1 MKTLKNTAL
10 TLNISLH
17 GAELT
22 SIRDSFGR
30 EFLWQADP
38 AFWKRH
44 SPVLFPIVGSLWD
57 KHFRVNGREYEM
69 GQHGF
74 ARDMDFRLVSERE
87 DEMWFELKS
96 SPETLAK
103 YPYKFTLRIG
113 YRLEAN
119 KIHVMWEVSGDDSQT
134 MWFQIGAHPAF
145 YLPRFVYG
153 GSAACASDSSRHSDP
168 ESGAPNLAA
177 SSAAS
182 SCTSGSEVLV
192 LKSSSQGSGCVFSDG
207 SASGSG
213 AAGSGADSDSGF
225 SVSGLDAG
233 SCDSG
238 LDSAIGSASGSGA
251 AGSGAD
257 SDFGFSVSGLDAG
270 YYDSGLD
277 SAIGSASGSG
287 SAGSGADSDFG
298 RAGRG
303 CFRLYG
309 RGAEG
314 VVPLESFRYIK
325 VSEKQCTDI
334 SDVQEL
340 DTPGGVM
347 PLDDHTFDIGAYI
360 IGDSQVCRVDLVSTT
375 GLRCVSLE
383 FDTPL
388 VGLWAPSAKDVP
400 FVCIEPWY
408 GRCDR
413 VGFTGEFSERDC
425 VNSLSPGQ
433 VFRASYTITVG

>member
-74 ARDMDFRLVSERE
+74 ARDMDFRLVSERD
-87 DEMWFELKS
+87 DEMWFELNS

-177 SSAAS
+177 SSA
-182 SCTSGSEVLV
+182 
-192 LKSSSQGSGCVFSDG
+192 
-207 SASGSG
+207 
-213 AAGSGADSDSGF
+213 
-225 SVSGLDAG
+225 
-233 SCDSG
+233 
-238 LDSAIGSASGSGA
+238 
-251 AGSGAD
+251 
-257 SDFGFSVSGLDAG
+257 
-270 YYDSGLD
+270 
-277 SAIGSASGSG
+277 SGSG

-340 DTPGGVM
+340 NTPGGVM

>member
-213 AAGSGADSDSGF
+213 SAGSGADSDSGF

-251 AGSGAD
+251 
-257 SDFGFSVSGLDAG
+257 
-270 YYDSGLD
+270 
-277 SAIGSASGSG
+277 
-287 SAGSGADSDFG
+287 GADSDFG

-433 VFRASYTITVG
+433 VFRASYTIIVG

>member
-213 AAGSGADSDSGF
+213 SAGSGVDSDSGF

-233 SCDSG
+233 SCDLG
-238 LDSAIGSASGSGA
+238 LDSAIGSASS
-251 AGSGAD
+251 
-257 SDFGFSVSGLDAG
+257 
-270 YYDSGLD
+270 
-277 SAIGSASGSG
+277 SG

-298 RAGRG
+298 RASRG

>member
-44 SPVLFPIVGSLWD
+44 SPVLFPIVGSLWE

-177 SSAAS
+177 SSA
-182 SCTSGSEVLV
+182 
-192 LKSSSQGSGCVFSDG
+192 
-207 SASGSG
+207 SGSG
-213 AAGSGADSDSGF
+213 A
-225 SVSGLDAG
+225 
-233 SCDSG
+233 
-238 LDSAIGSASGSGA
+238 
-251 AGSGAD
+251 
-257 SDFGFSVSGLDAG
+257 
-270 YYDSGLD
+270 
-277 SAIGSASGSG
+277 
-287 SAGSGADSDFG
+287 AGSGADSDFG

-340 DTPGGVM
+340 NTPGGVM

-433 VFRASYTITVG
+433 VFRASYTIIVG

>member
-153 GSAACASDSSRHSDP
+153 GSAVCASDSSRHSDP

-213 AAGSGADSDSGF
+213 SAGSGADSDSGF

-251 AGSGAD
+251 
-257 SDFGFSVSGLDAG
+257 
-270 YYDSGLD
+270 
-277 SAIGSASGSG
+277 
-287 SAGSGADSDFG
+287 AGSGADSDFG

>member
-192 LKSSSQGSGCVFSDG
+192 LKSSSQGSGRVFSDG

-213 AAGSGADSDSGF
+213 AADSGADSDSGF

-233 SCDSG
+233 SC
-238 LDSAIGSASGSGA
+238 
-251 AGSGAD
+251 
-257 SDFGFSVSGLDAG
+257 
-270 YYDSGLD
+270 DSGLD

-340 DTPGGVM
+340 NTPGGVM

>member
-74 ARDMDFRLVSERE
+74 ARDMDFRLVSERD

-177 SSAAS
+177 SSA
-182 SCTSGSEVLV
+182 
-192 LKSSSQGSGCVFSDG
+192 
-207 SASGSG
+207 SGSG
-213 AAGSGADSDSGF
+213 A
-225 SVSGLDAG
+225 
-233 SCDSG
+233 
-238 LDSAIGSASGSGA
+238 
-251 AGSGAD
+251 
-257 SDFGFSVSGLDAG
+257 
-270 YYDSGLD
+270 
-277 SAIGSASGSG
+277 
-287 SAGSGADSDFG
+287 AGSGADSDFG

-340 DTPGGVM
+340 NTPGGVM

-433 VFRASYTITVG
+433 VFRASYTIIVG

>member
-177 SSAAS
+177 SSA
-182 SCTSGSEVLV
+182 
-192 LKSSSQGSGCVFSDG
+192 
-207 SASGSG
+207 SGSG

-238 LDSAIGSASGSGA
+238 LDSAIGSASGSG
-251 AGSGAD
+251 
-257 SDFGFSVSGLDAG
+257 
-270 YYDSGLD
+270 
-277 SAIGSASGSG
+277 

-298 RAGRG
+298 RASRG

>member
-87 DEMWFELKS
+87 DEMWFELNS

-113 YRLEAN
+113 YRLEDN

-153 GSAACASDSSRHSDP
+153 GSSCVSGSDS
-168 ESGAPNLAA
+168 GAG
-177 SSAAS
+177 
-182 SCTSGSEVLV
+182 SCALGSECSVV
-192 LKSSSQGSGCVFSDG
+192 RDSQDSGLKSSAQGSGCVSSDG
-207 SASGSG
+207 SVSGSG
-213 AAGSGADSDSGF
+213 SAGSGSDSDSGS
-225 SVSGLDAG
+225 SVSGFDAG

-238 LDSAIGSASGSGA
+238 LDSAIGSASGSG
-251 AGSGAD
+251 
-257 SDFGFSVSGLDAG
+257 
-270 YYDSGLD
+270 
-277 SAIGSASGSG
+277 
-287 SAGSGADSDFG
+287 SAGSGSDSDSG
-298 RAGRG
+298 CAGRG

-340 DTPGGVM
+340 ATPGGVM

>member
-1 MKTLKNTAL
+1 MKTLNNTAL

-177 SSAAS
+177 SSA
-182 SCTSGSEVLV
+182 
-192 LKSSSQGSGCVFSDG
+192 
-207 SASGSG
+207 
-213 AAGSGADSDSGF
+213 
-225 SVSGLDAG
+225 
-233 SCDSG
+233 
-238 LDSAIGSASGSGA
+238 
-251 AGSGAD
+251 
-257 SDFGFSVSGLDAG
+257 
-270 YYDSGLD
+270 
-277 SAIGSASGSG
+277 SGSG

-340 DTPGGVM
+340 NTPGGVM

>member
-177 SSAAS
+177 SSA
-182 SCTSGSEVLV
+182 
-192 LKSSSQGSGCVFSDG
+192 
-207 SASGSG
+207 SGSG

-238 LDSAIGSASGSGA
+238 LDSGIGSASGSGA
-251 AGSGAD
+251 
-257 SDFGFSVSGLDAG
+257 
-270 YYDSGLD
+270 
-277 SAIGSASGSG
+277 
-287 SAGSGADSDFG
+287 AGSGADSDFG

-309 RGAEG
+309 GGAEG

-340 DTPGGVM
+340 NTPGGVM

>member
-168 ESGAPNLAA
+168 ESGAPNLVA

-207 SASGSG
+207 SASSSGS
-213 AAGSGADSDSGF
+213 AGSGADSDSGF

-251 AGSGAD
+251 
-257 SDFGFSVSGLDAG
+257 
-270 YYDSGLD
+270 
-277 SAIGSASGSG
+277 
-287 SAGSGADSDFG
+287 AGSGADSDFG

-340 DTPGGVM
+340 NTPGGVM

-408 GRCDR
+408 GRCDH

>member
-1 MKTLKNTAL
+1 MKTLKNKAL

-87 DEMWFELKS
+87 DEMWFELNS

-153 GSAACASDSSRHSDP
+153 GSAACASGSS
-168 ESGAPNLAA
+168 
-177 SSAAS
+177 
-182 SCTSGSEVLV
+182 V
-192 LKSSSQGSGCVFSDG
+192 
-207 SASGSG
+207 SGSG
-213 AAGSGADSDSGF
+213 
-225 SVSGLDAG
+225 VG

-238 LDSAIGSASGSGA
+238 LDSAIGSDSGSGSA
-251 AGSGAD
+251 DSGAD
-257 SDFGFSVSGLDAG
+257 SDS
-270 YYDSGLD
+270 
-277 SAIGSASGSG
+277 
-287 SAGSGADSDFG
+287 G

-340 DTPGGVM
+340 ATPGGVM

>member
-1 MKTLKNTAL
+1 MKTLNNTAL

-213 AAGSGADSDSGF
+213 SAGSGADSDSGF
-225 SVSGLDAG
+225 SVSGLDVG

-238 LDSAIGSASGSGA
+238 LDSAIGSASS
-251 AGSGAD
+251 
-257 SDFGFSVSGLDAG
+257 
-270 YYDSGLD
+270 
-277 SAIGSASGSG
+277 SG

-298 RAGRG
+298 RASRG

>member
-134 MWFQIGAHPAF
+134 MRFQIGAHPAF

-177 SSAAS
+177 SSA
-182 SCTSGSEVLV
+182 
-192 LKSSSQGSGCVFSDG
+192 
-207 SASGSG
+207 SGSG

-238 LDSAIGSASGSGA
+238 LDSAIGSASS
-251 AGSGAD
+251 S
-257 SDFGFSVSGLDAG
+257 
-270 YYDSGLD
+270 
-277 SAIGSASGSG
+277 
-287 SAGSGADSDFG
+287 GSGADSDFG

-340 DTPGGVM
+340 NTPGGVM

>member
-177 SSAAS
+177 SSA
-182 SCTSGSEVLV
+182 
-192 LKSSSQGSGCVFSDG
+192 
-207 SASGSG
+207 SGSG
-213 AAGSGADSDSGF
+213 AAGSGADSDFGF

-238 LDSAIGSASGSGA
+238 LDSAIGSASGLGA
-251 AGSGAD
+251 
-257 SDFGFSVSGLDAG
+257 
-270 YYDSGLD
+270 
-277 SAIGSASGSG
+277 
-287 SAGSGADSDFG
+287 AGSGADSDFG

>member
-177 SSAAS
+177 SSA
-182 SCTSGSEVLV
+182 
-192 LKSSSQGSGCVFSDG
+192 
-207 SASGSG
+207 
-213 AAGSGADSDSGF
+213 
-225 SVSGLDAG
+225 
-233 SCDSG
+233 
-238 LDSAIGSASGSGA
+238 SGSGA

-257 SDFGFSVSGLDAG
+257 SDFG
-270 YYDSGLD
+270 
-277 SAIGSASGSG
+277 
-287 SAGSGADSDFG
+287 
-298 RAGRG
+298 RAGRD

-340 DTPGGVM
+340 NTPGGVM

-425 VNSLSPGQ
+425 VNSISPGQ

>member
-213 AAGSGADSDSGF
+213 SAGSGADSDSGF
-225 SVSGLDAG
+225 SVSGLDAC

-238 LDSAIGSASGSGA
+238 LDSAIGSASGS
-251 AGSGAD
+251 
-257 SDFGFSVSGLDAG
+257 
-270 YYDSGLD
+270 
-277 SAIGSASGSG
+277 
-287 SAGSGADSDFG
+287 GSGADSDFG

>member
-238 LDSAIGSASGSGA
+238 LDSAIGSASS
-251 AGSGAD
+251 S
-257 SDFGFSVSGLDAG
+257 
-270 YYDSGLD
+270 
-277 SAIGSASGSG
+277 
-287 SAGSGADSDFG
+287 GSGADSDFG

-340 DTPGGVM
+340 NTPGGVM

-433 VFRASYTITVG
+433 VFRASYTIIVG

>member
-238 LDSAIGSASGSGA
+238 LDSAIGYAYGSGA

-257 SDFGFSVSGLDAG
+257 SDFGR
-270 YYDSGLD
+270 
-277 SAIGSASGSG
+277 AS
-287 SAGSGADSDFG
+287 
-298 RAGRG
+298 RG

-340 DTPGGVM
+340 NTPGGVM

-433 VFRASYTITVG
+433 VFRASYTIIVG

>member
-44 SPVLFPIVGSLWD
+44 SPVLFPIVGSLWE

-213 AAGSGADSDSGF
+213 AAGSGVDSDSGF

-238 LDSAIGSASGSGA
+238 LDSAIGSASS
-251 AGSGAD
+251 
-257 SDFGFSVSGLDAG
+257 
-270 YYDSGLD
+270 
-277 SAIGSASGSG
+277 SG

>member
-177 SSAAS
+177 SSA
-182 SCTSGSEVLV
+182 
-192 LKSSSQGSGCVFSDG
+192 
-207 SASGSG
+207 
-213 AAGSGADSDSGF
+213 
-225 SVSGLDAG
+225 SVSG
-233 SCDSG
+233 S
-238 LDSAIGSASGSGA
+238 

-270 YYDSGLD
+270 SCDSGLD

-340 DTPGGVM
+340 NTPGGVM

>member
-177 SSAAS
+177 SSA
-182 SCTSGSEVLV
+182 
-192 LKSSSQGSGCVFSDG
+192 
-207 SASGSG
+207 SGSG
-213 AAGSGADSDSGF
+213 AAGSGADSDSG
-225 SVSGLDAG
+225 
-233 SCDSG
+233 
-238 LDSAIGSASGSGA
+238 
-251 AGSGAD
+251 
-257 SDFGFSVSGLDAG
+257 
-270 YYDSGLD
+270 
-277 SAIGSASGSG
+277 
-287 SAGSGADSDFG
+287 
-298 RAGRG
+298 RTGRG

-340 DTPGGVM
+340 NTPGGVM

-433 VFRASYTITVG
+433 VFRASYTIIVG

>member
-257 SDFGFSVSGLDAG
+257 SDS
-270 YYDSGLD
+270 
-277 SAIGSASGSG
+277 
-287 SAGSGADSDFG
+287 G

>member
-182 SCTSGSEVLV
+182 SCTSGSEVFV

-213 AAGSGADSDSGF
+213 SADSGADSDSGF

-238 LDSAIGSASGSGA
+238 LDSAIGSASSS
-251 AGSGAD
+251 GSGAD
-257 SDFGFSVSGLDAG
+257 SDS
-270 YYDSGLD
+270 
-277 SAIGSASGSG
+277 
-287 SAGSGADSDFG
+287 G
-298 RAGRG
+298 RASRG

-340 DTPGGVM
+340 NTPGGVM

-433 VFRASYTITVG
+433 VFRASYTIIVG

>member
-257 SDFGFSVSGLDAG
+257 SDFGR
-270 YYDSGLD
+270 
-277 SAIGSASGSG
+277 AS
-287 SAGSGADSDFG
+287 
-298 RAGRG
+298 RG

-340 DTPGGVM
+340 NTPGGVM

>member
-177 SSAAS
+177 SSA
-182 SCTSGSEVLV
+182 
-192 LKSSSQGSGCVFSDG
+192 
-207 SASGSG
+207 SGSG
-213 AAGSGADSDSGF
+213 SAGSGADSDSGF

-238 LDSAIGSASGSGA
+238 LDSGIGSASGSGA

-257 SDFGFSVSGLDAG
+257 SDS
-270 YYDSGLD
+270 
-277 SAIGSASGSG
+277 
-287 SAGSGADSDFG
+287 G
-298 RAGRG
+298 RASRG

>member
-1 MKTLKNTAL
+1 MKTLNNTAL

-168 ESGAPNLAA
+168 ESGAPNLVA

-213 AAGSGADSDSGF
+213 AAGSGVDSDSGF

-251 AGSGAD
+251 
-257 SDFGFSVSGLDAG
+257 
-270 YYDSGLD
+270 
-277 SAIGSASGSG
+277 
-287 SAGSGADSDFG
+287 AGSGADSDFG

-425 VNSLSPGQ
+425 VNSISPGQ

>member
-177 SSAAS
+177 SSA
-182 SCTSGSEVLV
+182 
-192 LKSSSQGSGCVFSDG
+192 
-207 SASGSG
+207 SGSG
-213 AAGSGADSDSGF
+213 AAGSVSDSYSGF

-251 AGSGAD
+251 
-257 SDFGFSVSGLDAG
+257 
-270 YYDSGLD
+270 
-277 SAIGSASGSG
+277 
-287 SAGSGADSDFG
+287 GADSDFG

>member
-238 LDSAIGSASGSGA
+238 LDSAIGSASGSGS

-257 SDFGFSVSGLDAG
+257 SDSGFSVSGLDAG
-270 YYDSGLD
+270 SCDSGLD

-287 SAGSGADSDFG
+287 AAGSGADSDFG

>member
-74 ARDMDFRLVSERE
+74 ARDMDFRLVSERD

-113 YRLEAN
+113 YRLETN

-177 SSAAS
+177 SSA
-182 SCTSGSEVLV
+182 
-192 LKSSSQGSGCVFSDG
+192 
-207 SASGSG
+207 SGSG
-213 AAGSGADSDSGF
+213 A
-225 SVSGLDAG
+225 
-233 SCDSG
+233 
-238 LDSAIGSASGSGA
+238 
-251 AGSGAD
+251 
-257 SDFGFSVSGLDAG
+257 
-270 YYDSGLD
+270 
-277 SAIGSASGSG
+277 
-287 SAGSGADSDFG
+287 AGSGADSDFG

>member
-177 SSAAS
+177 SSA
-182 SCTSGSEVLV
+182 
-192 LKSSSQGSGCVFSDG
+192 
-207 SASGSG
+207 SGSG
-213 AAGSGADSDSGF
+213 AAGSGADSDSGRA
-225 SVSGLDAG
+225 VSGLDAG

-238 LDSAIGSASGSGA
+238 LESAIGSASS
-251 AGSGAD
+251 S
-257 SDFGFSVSGLDAG
+257 
-270 YYDSGLD
+270 
-277 SAIGSASGSG
+277 
-287 SAGSGADSDFG
+287 GSGADSDFG
-298 RAGRG
+298 RASRG

-340 DTPGGVM
+340 NTPGGVM

>member
-177 SSAAS
+177 SSA
-182 SCTSGSEVLV
+182 
-192 LKSSSQGSGCVFSDG
+192 
-207 SASGSG
+207 SGSG
-213 AAGSGADSDSGF
+213 SAGSGADSDSGF

-238 LDSAIGSASGSGA
+238 LDSAIGSASS
-251 AGSGAD
+251 S
-257 SDFGFSVSGLDAG
+257 
-270 YYDSGLD
+270 
-277 SAIGSASGSG
+277 
-287 SAGSGADSDFG
+287 GSGADSDFG

-340 DTPGGVM
+340 NTPGGVM

-413 VGFTGEFSERDC
+413 VGFTGEFLERDC

>member
-207 SASGSG
+207 SASGLGS
-213 AAGSGADSDSGF
+213 AGSGADSDSGF

-238 LDSAIGSASGSGA
+238 LDSAIGSASS
-251 AGSGAD
+251 
-257 SDFGFSVSGLDAG
+257 
-270 YYDSGLD
+270 
-277 SAIGSASGSG
+277 SG

-340 DTPGGVM
+340 NTPGGVM

>member
-207 SASGSG
+207 SASGAG
-213 AAGSGADSDSGF
+213 AAGSGVDSDSGF

-233 SCDSG
+233 SC
-238 LDSAIGSASGSGA
+238 
-251 AGSGAD
+251 
-257 SDFGFSVSGLDAG
+257 
-270 YYDSGLD
+270 DSGLD

-340 DTPGGVM
+340 NTPGGVM

>member
-213 AAGSGADSDSGF
+213 AAGSGADSDFGF

-238 LDSAIGSASGSGA
+238 LDSAIGSASS
-251 AGSGAD
+251 S
-257 SDFGFSVSGLDAG
+257 
-270 YYDSGLD
+270 
-277 SAIGSASGSG
+277 
-287 SAGSGADSDFG
+287 GSGADSDFG

>member
-168 ESGAPNLAA
+168 ESGAPNLVA

-257 SDFGFSVSGLDAG
+257 SDFG
-270 YYDSGLD
+270 
-277 SAIGSASGSG
+277 
-287 SAGSGADSDFG
+287 

-340 DTPGGVM
+340 NTPGGVM

>member
-44 SPVLFPIVGSLWD
+44 SPVLFPIVGSLWE

-213 AAGSGADSDSGF
+213 SAGSGADSDSGF

-251 AGSGAD
+251 
-257 SDFGFSVSGLDAG
+257 
-270 YYDSGLD
+270 
-277 SAIGSASGSG
+277 
-287 SAGSGADSDFG
+287 AGSGADSDFG

-425 VNSLSPGQ
+425 VNFLSPGQ

>member
-213 AAGSGADSDSGF
+213 SAGSGADSDSGF

-238 LDSAIGSASGSGA
+238 LDSAIGSASS
-251 AGSGAD
+251 S
-257 SDFGFSVSGLDAG
+257 
-270 YYDSGLD
+270 
-277 SAIGSASGSG
+277 
-287 SAGSGADSDFG
+287 GSGADSDFG

-340 DTPGGVM
+340 NTPGGVM

-433 VFRASYTITVG
+433 VFCASYTITVG

>member
-213 AAGSGADSDSGF
+213 SAGSGADSDSGF

-238 LDSAIGSASGSGA
+238 LDSGIGSASGSGA

-257 SDFGFSVSGLDAG
+257 SDS
-270 YYDSGLD
+270 
-277 SAIGSASGSG
+277 
-287 SAGSGADSDFG
+287 G
-298 RAGRG
+298 RASRG

-340 DTPGGVM
+340 NTPGGVM

-433 VFRASYTITVG
+433 VFRASYTIIVG